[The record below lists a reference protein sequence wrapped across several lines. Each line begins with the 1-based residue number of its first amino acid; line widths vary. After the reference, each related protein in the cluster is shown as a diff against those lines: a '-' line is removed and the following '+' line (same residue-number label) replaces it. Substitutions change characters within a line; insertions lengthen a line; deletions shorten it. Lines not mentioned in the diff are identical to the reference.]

1 MSSKLPTCRMGKQVH
16 PLCYEFLLAPTRSP
30 PTLSSR
36 RWSPYTS
43 PGPSMPAPPSW
54 CLFMLF
60 LLPETSSFSPTRLSS
75 SDVTSSR
82 KPLLMPPGGS
92 HPCALT
98 APTPA
103 SPQITTDRLMTA
115 PLSPGRRT
123 SPLSSSF
130 GAPQCTA
137 CPPSLSHHSH
147 SSLAQKAHCSDSTWA
162 AQAHP
167 SWLRTK
173 APSSEAVLDHHP
185 ILGQGPLQYVPLAP
199 RPLPLYLPIIPVP
212 VCETEAQWLRAW
224 ALEPTTQFPS
234 QPCPLPAVCPGDGPL
249 ISLRLS
255 FLVRRVR
262 MIK

>member
-1 MSSKLPTCRMGKQVH
+1 MSSKLPICRMGKQVH

-36 RWSPYTS
+36 RWSPHTS

-60 LLPETSSFSPTRLSS
+60 LLPETSSFSPTHLSS

-123 SPLSSSF
+123 SPAELQLWGSSVHSM
-130 GAPQCTA
+130 
-137 CPPSLSHHSH
+137 PSLPEPP
-147 SSLAQKAHCSDSTWA
+147 Q
-162 AQAHP
+162 
-167 SWLRTK
+167 
-173 APSSEAVLDHHP
+173 
-185 ILGQGPLQYVPLAP
+185 PL
-199 RPLPLYLPIIPVP
+199 
-212 VCETEAQWLRAW
+212 
-224 ALEPTTQFPS
+224 F
-234 QPCPLPAVCPGDGPL
+234 PCPEG
-249 ISLRLS
+249 SLL
-255 FLVRRVR
+255 
-262 MIK
+262 